1 MIEPSGR
8 SSCKSLKYA
17 HLGFRTRHQRE
28 FNRLARACD
37 HQMHP
42 QTIKVAPLAG
52 DVASER
58 FAVFCMWLNSATL
71 DANVVAYRYRQRV
84 HHIGLFGVVPFEKFG
99 QQRKEPLP

>member
-28 FNRLARACD
+28 FNRLARAPD
-37 HQMHP
+37 QQMEP

-52 DVASER
+52 DVASEPR
-58 FAVFCMWLNSATL
+58 NTPPCSVSV
-71 DANVVAYRYRQRV
+71 D
-84 HHIGLFGVVPFEKFG
+84 KFG
-99 QQRKEPLP
+99 NAGCECCRIPLPAESPPRRFVRSCSF